1 MEGKE
6 LGRHFL
12 LLGDTFTQ
20 LTWLHEQ
27 QKHKTHN
34 ITHTSEIAAKLWISV
49 NITDLL

>member
-27 QKHKTHN
+27 QKHKD
-34 ITHTSEIAAKLWISV
+34 ITHTSEIAAKLWIPV